1 MELRVDGWSSSSW
14 CDALARNGDS
24 RSARKIGCSRG
35 ILRFQNFLERP
46 FRDDLATARAGV
58 RPEIKNVVG
67 RADRF
72 LVVLDHDD
80 GIPEI
85 AQPTQRADEARII
98 ALMQTDAGLVEHIE
112 HAGKTGA
119 DLRREP
125 DALCLAPGKRATL
138 AIEREIIEPDFEEE
152 IEPRGNFLHHLGDDC
167 ALRFRQLQL
176 PDELRSGRDR

>member
-1 MELRVDGWSSSSW
+1 MVESSRSW

-24 RSARKIGCSRG
+24 RSARKVGCSRG
-35 ILRFQNFLERP
+35 IPRFQNFLERS
-46 FRDDLATARAGV
+46 FCDDLATARAGV

-72 LVVLDHDD
+72 LVVLDHND

-112 HAGKTGA
+112 HAGKT
-119 DLRREP
+119 
-125 DALCLAPGKRATL
+125 
-138 AIEREIIEPDFEEE
+138 
-152 IEPRGNFLHHLGDDC
+152 
-167 ALRFRQLQL
+167 
-176 PDELRSGRDR
+176 